1 VFRTKFDRVLA
12 AIVGGGLFLLGA
24 AELIVRLDDP
34 TPLFFWLP
42 TLWGGSA
49 LTLFGSFR
57 KAGRIGLSV
66 AMVILG
72 GLLGFI
78 PSAWT
83 LLMPVLIVALVVR
96 AAMAAGSQTPQKT

>member
-12 AIVGGGLFLLGA
+12 ATVGGGLFLLGA
-24 AELIVRLDDP
+24 AELIVRLDEP
-34 TPLFFWLP
+34 TSLFFWLP

-83 LLMPVLIVALVVR
+83 LLMPVLIVVLVVR